1 MLLRDHQYERL
12 IVTSRKPQ
20 TNRRTGRPQKDYVLT
35 DAERQARRREK
46 IETEKAQLAL
56 ALFNAKD
63 AGDWGAVEA
72 IARSLLRL

>member
-1 MLLRDHQYERL
+1 M
-12 IVTSRKPQ
+12 TSRKPQ
-20 TNRRTGRPQKDYVLT
+20 TSPRNGRPPKAYVLS

-46 IETEKAQLAL
+46 RETDKAQLAL
-56 ALFNAKD
+56 ALFKAKD